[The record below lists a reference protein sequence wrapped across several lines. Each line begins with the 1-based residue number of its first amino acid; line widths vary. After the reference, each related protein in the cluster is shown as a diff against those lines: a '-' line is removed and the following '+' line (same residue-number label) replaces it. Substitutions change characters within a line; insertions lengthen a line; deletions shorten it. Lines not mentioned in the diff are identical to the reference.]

1 MPRRNSGLSSCA
13 FSPGADYAGYFFE
26 CTVKTQAQRAAAKPL
41 EQYEIAHDFLY
52 FGAGVKSNVNS
63 DDCRSH

>member
-13 FSPGADYAGYFFE
+13 FSPGADCAGYFFE

-41 EQYEIAHDFLY
+41 EQYGIARDFLY
-52 FGAGVKSNVNS
+52 FGMSVNS